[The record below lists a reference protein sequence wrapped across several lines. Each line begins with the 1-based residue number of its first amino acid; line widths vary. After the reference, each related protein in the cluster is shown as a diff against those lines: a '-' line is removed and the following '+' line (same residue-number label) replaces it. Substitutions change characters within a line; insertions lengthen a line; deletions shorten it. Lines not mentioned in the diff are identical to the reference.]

1 MLLIYEGILTP
12 THVPALLPLLRGGE
26 RAQEGGRVRDRE
38 RDRATDVRRRG
49 GAHGVGDRAAPVVAD
64 EVDLAAE
71 AIDQGEGVGGEGVEV
86 VGTDDRRGGV
96 AAQPWRDDA
105 VGFAEV
111 LEERDGGRRV
121 IGEAVEEE
129 ERARVDRA
137 ADERVNLAERQRERG
152 AGQPLMRCVHKSDQL
167 QVEPVGHGYNERHPH
182 SSRGT
187 RWRIALEGRQASKPC
202 QRQCLR
208 SAHKPWIP
216 RTLNA

>member
-1 MLLIYEGILTP
+1 MKNATLLLSVLASAMLASCAGVSP
-12 THVPALLPLLRGGE
+12 TRIIGDTVGA
-26 RAQEGGRVRDRE
+26 A
-38 RDRATDVRRRG
+38 G
-49 GAHGVGDRAAPVVAD
+49 GAHGVGDHAAPVVAD

-71 AIDQGEGVGGEGVEV
+71 VIDQGEGVGGEGVEV

-105 VGFAEV
+105 VGLGEV

-167 QVEPVGHGYNERHPH
+167 
-182 SSRGT
+182 
-187 RWRIALEGRQASKPC
+187 
-202 QRQCLR
+202 
-208 SAHKPWIP
+208 
-216 RTLNA
+216 

>member
-1 MLLIYEGILTP
+1 MQLVTARGVEREARRPGAPQVIDQGELPAAHEIVGSWELEQA
-12 THVPALLPLLRGGE
+12 HVPALLPLLRGGE

-49 GAHGVGDRAAPVVAD
+49 GAHGVGDHAAPVVAD

-71 AIDQGEGVGGEGVEV
+71 VIDQGEGVGGEGVEV

-96 AAQPWRDDA
+96 AAQPWRDDT
-105 VGFAEV
+105 VGLGEL
-111 LEERDGGRRV
+111 LEERDGGRQV

-129 ERARVDRA
+129 QRARVDRA

-152 AGQPLMRCVHKSDQL
+152 AGQPLIRCVHKSDQR

-182 SSRGT
+182 G
-187 RWRIALEGRQASKPC
+187 
-202 QRQCLR
+202 
-208 SAHKPWIP
+208 
-216 RTLNA
+216 

>member
-1 MLLIYEGILTP
+1 MRVAGCGIASVT
-12 THVPALLPLLRGGE
+12 A
-26 RAQEGGRVRDRE
+26 
-38 RDRATDVRRRG
+38 RRTCD
-49 GAHGVGDRAAPVVAD
+49 GAHGVGDLASPVVAD
-64 EVDLAAE
+64 EVNLVAE

-105 VGFAEV
+105 VGLGEV

-152 AGQPLMRCVHKSDQL
+152 ADQLLMRCAHKSDQR
-167 QVEPVGHGYNERHPH
+167 QVDPVGHGYDERHPH
-182 SSRGT
+182 GSRGT
-187 RWRIALEGRQASKPC
+187 RWRRAREGRQASTPSR
-202 QRQCLR
+202 RQCLR

-216 RTLNA
+216 RTLSE